1 MLGAIISLFLIAAAA
16 YAVTQIGGVIT
27 LLFIAAVLFLAYKR
41 LSLLAFTA
49 TFTVL
54 LVAYTWLGAQSAP
67 AGVWKGFLWV
77 ALTGL
82 WLLNIRP
89 LRKALITRPFMKA
102 YLKLLPSMSQTER
115 EALEAGTVW
124 WDGELFTGA
133 PKWSKLLSARPPQ
146 LSAEEQAFLDGP
158 CEELCRMLDDW
169 NITHERGDLPPQ
181 VWDYLKARGFFAM
194 IIPKKYGGLEFSAYA
209 HSCVLAKI
217 ASRSTTASSTV
228 AVPNSLGPAELLN
241 HYGTEE
247 QKNYYLPRLARGEEV
262 PCFALTGP
270 RAGSDAASIPDT
282 GIVCRGT
289 WQGREVIGVRL
300 NFSKRYITLAPI
312 ATVIG
317 LAFRMFDPDKL
328 LGGKADIGITCALI
342 PRGTPGVTIGR
353 RHFPINVPF
362 QNGPIQGKDVFVP
375 LDALIGGVKMAGA
388 GWRMLVEQLSV
399 GRCISLPSNAT
410 GGAKAGTWA
419 TGAYARIRR
428 QFNMPVGKFE
438 GVESV
443 IARMVGLTYTMDA
456 ARSVTA
462 GAIDGGEK
470 PSVPSAMLKYHVTEM
485 ARQVA
490 SDAMDV
496 HGGKGICLGP
506 KNYLARGYQV
516 VPVAITV
523 EGANLLTRSL
533 IIFGQGA
540 IRCHP
545 FVLKEM
551 TAARNPDR
559 KKGVD
564 DFDKAL
570 FGHIGFTI
578 SNAVRSF
585 IMALTHA
592 RFTQRPVEG
601 PAGRYYQHIVRFSA
615 SFAFAVDVAMLTLG
629 GYLKKKENLSARL
642 GDVLSCMYLA
652 SMVLKHHENQGRPD
666 EDLPIVEWAC
676 RNLLYHAQEQLYG
689 FVRNFPNRFIGGVLQ
704 AVVLPRGRAYSAP
717 GDRLGRKLAALV
729 TAPTDARERLCHYM
743 YWTLEPTNPFGLLQ
757 EALLLAEKAESLE
770 KRIRVEGVKT
780 GRISA
785 LDLPNQIQQ
794 AVETGI
800 LTEAE
805 ATTLREYDR
814 KVMDLIHVDDFAP
827 HELGTQAEPVA
838 EPIPQQTTTRS
849 SVHVS

>member
-1 MLGAIISLFLIAAAA
+1 MLGAIISLLLIAAAA

-41 LSLLAFTA
+41 LSLITFTV

-54 LVAYTWLGAQSAP
+54 LVAYTWLGEQGEP

-77 ALTGL
+77 LLTGL

-133 PKWSKLLSARPPQ
+133 PKWSKLLSARAPQ

-158 CEELCRMLDDW
+158 CEELCHMLDDW

-181 VWDYLKARGFFAM
+181 VWEYLKSRGFFAM
-194 IIPKKYGGLEFSAYA
+194 IIPKKYGGLEFSAYG

-282 GIVCRGT
+282 GIVCRGH
-289 WQGREVIGVRL
+289 WQGREVIGLRL

-312 ATVIG
+312 ATVVG
-317 LAFRMFDPDKL
+317 LAFRMFDPDNL
-328 LGGKADIGITCALI
+328 LGGKTDIGITCALI
-342 PRGTPGVTIGR
+342 PRNTPGITIGR
-353 RHFPINVPF
+353 RHFPINIPF
-362 QNGPIQGKDVFVP
+362 QNGPILGKDVFVP
-375 LDALIGGVKMAGA
+375 LDAIIGGVKMAGS

-456 ARSVTA
+456 GRSVTA

-485 ARQVA
+485 ARQV
-490 SDAMDV
+490 STDAMDV

-592 RFTQRPVEG
+592 RFTQRPVPG
-601 PAGRYYQHIVRFSA
+601 QAGRYYQHIVRFSA

-652 SMVLKHHENQGRPD
+652 SMVLKHYENQGRPE

-689 FVRNFPNRFIGGVLQ
+689 FVRNFPNRFLGGVLR
-704 AVVLPRGRAYSAP
+704 ALILPRGRAYSAP
-717 GDRLGRKLAALV
+717 GDRLGRKVAARV
-729 TAPTDARERLCHYM
+729 TAPTASRERLCQYM

-757 EALLLAEKAESLE
+757 EALLMTETVEPLE

-780 GRISA
+780 GRITA
-785 LDLPNQIQQ
+785 LDLPGQIQQ
-794 AVETGI
+794 AVTAGI
-800 LTEAE
+800 ITETEA
-805 ATTLREYDR
+805 ATLREYDR
-814 KVMDLIHVDDFAP
+814 KVMDLINVDDFAP
-827 HELGTQAEPVA
+827 HELGTQAEP
-838 EPIPQQTTTRS
+838 EPEAIPQQTPART
-849 SVHVS
+849 SVHVA

>member
-1 MLGAIISLFLIAAAA
+1 MLGAILTLLAVAAAM

-27 LLFIAAVLFLAYKR
+27 LLFIAAVLLLAYRR
-41 LSLLAFTA
+41 LSLLVFTA

-54 LVAYTWLGAQSAP
+54 LVAYTLLGAHGAP

-77 ALTGL
+77 LLASL
-82 WLLNIRP
+82 WLLNVRP

-133 PKWSKLLSARPPQ
+133 PKWSKLLSAKPPQ

-169 NITHERGDLPPQ
+169 HITHELGDLPAH
-181 VWDYLKARGFFAM
+181 VWDFLKARGFFAM

-217 ASRSTTASSTV
+217 SSRSATASSTV

-241 HYGTEE
+241 HYGTQE
-247 QKNYYLPRLARGEEV
+247 QKDYYLPRLARGDEV

-282 GIVCRGT
+282 GVVCRGN
-289 WQGREVIGVRL
+289 WQGREIVGLRL
-300 NFSKRYITLAPI
+300 NFSKRYITLAPV

-317 LAFRMFDPDKL
+317 LAFRMFDPDRL
-328 LGGKADIGITCALI
+328 LGGKTDIGITCALI
-342 PRGTPGVTIGR
+342 PRNTPGVSIGR

-375 LDALIGGVKMAGA
+375 LDFIIGGPKLAGA

-399 GRCISLPSNAT
+399 GRCISLPSNTT
-410 GGAKAGTWA
+410 GGAKAGVWA

-485 ARQVA
+485 GRQVA
-490 SDAMDV
+490 NDAMDV

-506 KNYLARGYQV
+506 RNYLARGYEA

-540 IRCHP
+540 VRCHP
-545 FVLKEM
+545 FVLREM
-551 TAARNPDR
+551 NAARNPDR
-559 KKGVD
+559 ARGVD
-564 DFDKAL
+564 DFDRAL

-585 IMALTHA
+585 IMALSHA
-592 RFTQRPVEG
+592 RFTRVPVEG
-601 PAGRYYQHIVRFSA
+601 ETARYYQHIVRFSS

-629 GYLKKKENLSARL
+629 GYLKTKENLSARL

-652 SMVLKHHENQGRPD
+652 SMVLKHHENQGRHA
-666 EDLPIVEWAC
+666 EDLPMVEWAC
-676 RNLLYHAQEQLYG
+676 RNLLYHAQEQMHG
-689 FVRNFPNRFIGGVLQ
+689 FLRNFPNRLLAGAMRAFIF
-704 AVVLPRGRAYSAP
+704 PRGRAYSAP
-717 GDRLGRKLAALV
+717 DDRLGRKVAELV
-729 TAPTDARERLCHYM
+729 THPTEARERLCHYI

-757 EALLLAEKAESLE
+757 EAMLLAEKVEPIE

-780 GRISA
+780 GKVTA
-785 LDLPNQIQQ
+785 LDLPGQIQQ
-794 AVETGI
+794 ALAAGI
-800 LTEAE
+800 VSDTEA
-805 ATTLREYDR
+805 AALREYDR
-814 KVMDLIHVDDFAP
+814 KVMELIHVDDFAQ
-827 HELGTQAEPVA
+827 HELGTQVEPV
-838 EPIPQQTTTRS
+838 PQAVRPS
-849 SVHVS
+849 AHVA